1 MENKKMTKVQ
11 KFNLALSLADVQAN
25 PILVEFFNA
34 EIDLLNKKNT
44 SASRKP
50 TAQQIANDG
59 VKAEI
64 IALMADG
71 TARTVTEIMKAI
83 PALASG
89 SNQRATALVRQ
100 LSDQNGT
107 VADSPL
113 VRTEIK
119 GKAFFQAR
127 Q

>member
-11 KFNLALSLADVQAN
+11 KYALALTLPDIQAN

-34 EIDLLNKKNT
+34 EIELLKKKNAT
-44 SASRKP
+44 DRKP

-59 VKAEI
+59 VKEKI
-64 IALMADG
+64 VALMADG
-71 TARTVTEIMKAI
+71 ESRTVTEIMKAI
-83 PALASG
+83 PELANG

-107 VADSPL
+107 CPDSPL
-113 VRTEIK
+113 VRTEVK
-119 GKAFFQAR
+119 GKAIFTAR

>member
-11 KFNLALSLADVQAN
+11 KYNLALSLADVQAN

-50 TAQQIANDG
+50 TAQQIENEG
-59 VKAEI
+59 IKAEI
-64 IALMADG
+64 LTLMADG

-89 SNQRATALVRQ
+89 NNQRATALVRQ
-100 LSDQNGT
+100 LADDNG
-107 VADSPL
+107 ARPDSPL
-113 VRTEIK
+113 VRSVVK